1 MIGDADMATQID
13 PGDVD
18 DRDEPLNTDPMFR
31 SSHVFSTADIT
42 VTFDGMTVGNSD
54 DPQAVFDTDDD
65 PNDPEDTKVTK
76 DGVTL
81 YPIDSEFGYYVSDF
95 QNAEQKELDGDC
107 AEGWAGDIYDGEGN
121 QLGIVISDAPTDT
134 FKTPAV
140 YGTWF
145 AGLGGN
151 TVKASTEHYVVMQNI
166 LSDQRF
172 PGDTEALYPLDDELF
187 VVGGDYDGMSV
198 RGLLAGEYE
207 GITITDVNGDGK
219 IDIKDILAPNETEI
233 DSNIAVSTDY
243 SVTLKDDGKLLY
255 RWGNTIKKPN
265 DVRLEA
271 TMELPDE
278 GASTT
283 RPPRCA
289 ISIR

>member
-1 MIGDADMATQID
+1 MATQID
-13 PGDVD
+13 PGNVD
-18 DRDEPLNTDPMFR
+18 DWDEPLNTDPMFR

-42 VTFDGMTVGNSD
+42 VTFDGMTVGNSE
-54 DPQAVFDTDDD
+54 DPQAVFDTVDD
-65 PNDPEDTKVTK
+65 PNDPEDTKITK
-76 DGVTL
+76 EGVTL

-95 QNAEQKELDGDC
+95 QNAEQKELDGDY
-107 AEGWAGDIYDGEGN
+107 AEGWAGDVYDSEGN
-121 QLGIVISDAPTDT
+121 QLGLVISDSPTDT

-140 YGTWF
+140 YGTWL

-187 VVGGDYDGMSV
+187 IVGGEYDGKSV

-207 GITITDVNGDGK
+207 GITITDTNGDGK
-219 IDIKDILAPNETEI
+219 VDIKDILAPNETEI
-233 DSNIAVSTDY
+233 DSNIAVSSDY

-255 RWGNTIKKPN
+255 R
-265 DVRLEA
+265 
-271 TMELPDE
+271 
-278 GASTT
+278 
-283 RPPRCA
+283 
-289 ISIR
+289 